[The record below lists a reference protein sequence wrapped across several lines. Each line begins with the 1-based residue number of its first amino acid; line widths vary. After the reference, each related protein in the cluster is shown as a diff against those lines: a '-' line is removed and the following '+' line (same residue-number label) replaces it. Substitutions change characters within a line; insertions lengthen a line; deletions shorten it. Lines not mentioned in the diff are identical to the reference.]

1 MVVDKFKGIKYSD
14 LTDEQLDSL
23 SKTELLNKFISDDV
37 NTVNEYVMKRMIS
50 NLIVHL
56 TIVSTILGLYIFGL
70 VSLFLIVAI
79 ITSIYVDLFY
89 KKSLKWS
96 VITLKTNIA
105 LFRGNGDFCTQNDYI
120 FEDNLSRLYNI
131 DIGEFYDI
139 NKK

>member
-1 MVVDKFKGIKYSD
+1 MIVDKFKGIKYSD

-37 NTVNEYVMKRMIS
+37 DTVNEYVMKRMIS
-50 NLIVHL
+50 NLITHL

-70 VSLFLIVAI
+70 VSLFLIVPI
-79 ITSIYVDLFY
+79 IISIYVDLFY

-120 FEDNLSRLYNI
+120 FENNLSRLYNI